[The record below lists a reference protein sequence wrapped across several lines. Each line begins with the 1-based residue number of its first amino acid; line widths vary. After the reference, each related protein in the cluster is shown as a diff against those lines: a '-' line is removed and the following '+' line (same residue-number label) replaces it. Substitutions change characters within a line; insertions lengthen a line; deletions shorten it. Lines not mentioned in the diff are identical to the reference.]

1 MATNQMFTPSRASLC
16 QRKKDKKVFSLYLSN
31 SERPQ
36 ATYTI
41 SKVKGKWKFEIE
53 AQNTSKED
61 DKVLMTA
68 FVYKDD
74 PKWNDILTWC
84 VQEGLLDEDEAQA
97 EMNKA

>member
-1 MATNQMFTPSRASLC
+1 MANNPMFTPSTAKLC
-16 QRKKDKKVFSLYLSN
+16 KAKKDNKVFSLYLSN
-31 SERPQ
+31 SVRPQ

-41 SKVKGKWKFEIE
+41 KTVRGKLQFQIE

-74 PKWNDILTWC
+74 AKWNQILTWC
-84 VQEGLLDEDEAQA
+84 VQEGLLSEDEAKE
-97 EMNKA
+97 EMN

>member
-1 MATNQMFTPSRASLC
+1 MANNPMFTPSTAKLC
-16 QRKKDKKVFSLYLSN
+16 KAKKDNKVFSLYLSN
-31 SERPQ
+31 SVRPQ

-41 SKVKGKWKFEIE
+41 AQVAGKYIFEIE

-74 PKWNDILTWC
+74 SKWNDILSWC
-84 VQEGLLDEDEAQA
+84 VQEKLLSEDEALE
-97 EMNKA
+97 EMN